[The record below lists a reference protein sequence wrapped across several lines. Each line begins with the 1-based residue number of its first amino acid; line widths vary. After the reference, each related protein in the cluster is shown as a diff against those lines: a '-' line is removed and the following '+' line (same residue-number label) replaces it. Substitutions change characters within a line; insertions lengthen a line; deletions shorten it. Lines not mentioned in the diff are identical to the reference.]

1 MHEYDQYI
9 LDKAEKCC
17 NTGDF
22 DRSLYD
28 KYDVKMGLRDRDG
41 KGVVAGLTNIS
52 RVTGFETVDGKVVP
66 CRGKLVYRG
75 YSVEDLINSQ
85 KGEKGLFEK
94 CSYLLLFN
102 EIPSEEE
109 LATFT
114 KYLNKQMSLPANFV
128 KEVILREN
136 GSDLMNTMSR
146 CVMNLAM
153 YDHHVADMSPAK
165 ALKNCMKLIAT
176 MPLFAVYGY
185 QAYNHFDMG
194 GNLHIV
200 KPKPELTVAENIL
213 RMLRPGKGYTD
224 LEAIVLDRL
233 LVLHLEHGGG
243 NNSTFTAR
251 VVSSAGSDTYAVIV
265 AALMSLKGPKH
276 GGANLKVSSMAEDI
290 RAHVKHPEDPD
301 KLSAYLRR
309 IVAKEVLDKKGLIYG
324 MGHAVYTE
332 SDPRAEVLRT
342 LAKELAEADGR
353 MDDFMMYRNIELLA
367 PDIIREKLTAGPICA
382 NVDLYSGFIYELLGF
397 PKDLYTPMFA
407 VARTVGWCAHH
418 MEEII
423 SSNKIIRPAYVSI
436 VKRIEMD

>member
-9 LDKAEKCC
+9 LDKAAKCC
-17 NTGDF
+17 SDGEF

-52 RVTGFETVDGKVVP
+52 RVTGFKTVDGKVIP
-66 CRGKLVYRG
+66 CRGKLIYRG
-75 YSVEDLINSQ
+75 YSVEDLISAQGN
-85 KGEKGLFEK
+85 EKGLFEK
-94 CSYLLLFN
+94 CAYLLLFN

-109 LATFT
+109 LATFSR
-114 KYLNKQMSLPANFV
+114 YLNKQMSLPANFV
-128 KEVILREN
+128 KDVILREN

-146 CVMNLAM
+146 CVMNMAM
-153 YDHHVADMSPAK
+153 YDHHITDMSPAK
-165 ALKNCMKLIAT
+165 ALRNCMKLIAT

-200 KPKPELTVAENIL
+200 KPKADLTVAENIL
-213 RMLRPGKGYTD
+213 RMLRPGKGYTE
-224 LEAIVLDRL
+224 LEALVLDRL

-276 GGANLKVSSMAEDI
+276 GGANLKVSYMADDI
-290 RAHVKHPEDPD
+290 RAHVKHPDDPD
-301 KLSAYLRR
+301 KLAAYLEK
-309 IVAKEVLDKKGLIYG
+309 IVNKEVFDKKGLVYG

-342 LAKELAEADGR
+342 LAEKLAEANGR
-353 MDDFMMYRNIELLA
+353 SADYQMYRNIELLA
-367 PDIIREKLTAGPICA
+367 PDIIRKKHTAGAICA
-382 NVDLYSGFIYELLGF
+382 NVDLYSGFIYELLGI

-423 SSNKIIRPAYVSI
+423 SSNKIIRPAYVSV
-436 VKRIEMD
+436 VKKIEMD

>member
-9 LDKAEKCC
+9 LDKAAKCC
-17 NTGDF
+17 SNGEF

-52 RVTGFETVDGKVVP
+52 RVTGFETVDGKVIP
-66 CRGKLVYRG
+66 CRGKLIYRG
-75 YSVEDLINSQ
+75 YSVEDLISAQGN
-85 KGEKGLFEK
+85 EKGLFEK
-94 CSYLLLFN
+94 CAYLLLFN
-102 EIPSEEE
+102 EIPSGEE
-109 LATFT
+109 LATFSR
-114 KYLNKQMSLPANFV
+114 YLNKQMSLPANFV
-128 KEVILREN
+128 KDVILREN

-146 CVMNLAM
+146 CVMNMAM
-153 YDHHVADMSPAK
+153 YDHHITDMSPAK
-165 ALKNCMKLIAT
+165 ALRNCMKLIAT

-185 QAYNHFDMG
+185 HAYNHFDMG

-200 KPKPELTVAENIL
+200 KPKSDLTVAENIL
-213 RMLRPGKGYTD
+213 RMLRPGKGYTE
-224 LEAIVLDRL
+224 LEALVLDRL

-276 GGANLKVSSMAEDI
+276 GGANLKVSYMADDI
-290 RAHVKHPEDPD
+290 RAHVKHPDDPD
-301 KLSAYLRR
+301 KLAAYLEK
-309 IVAKEVLDKKGLIYG
+309 IVNKEVFDKKGLVYG

-342 LAKELAEADGR
+342 LAEKLAEANGR
-353 MDDFMMYRNIELLA
+353 SADYQMYRNIELLA
-367 PDIIREKLTAGPICA
+367 PDIIRKKHTAGAICA
-382 NVDLYSGFIYELLGF
+382 NVDLYSGFIYELLGI

-423 SSNKIIRPAYVSI
+423 SSNKIIRPAYVSV
-436 VKRIEMD
+436 VKKIEMD

>member
-301 KLSAYLRR
+301 KLSAYLRKIACGGGRPHGRFHDVPQHRTSGTGHHQGEAHRGTHLRQRGPLQR
-309 IVAKEVLDKKGLIYG
+309 I
-324 MGHAVYTE
+324 H
-332 SDPRAEVLRT
+332 LRT
-342 LAKELAEADGR
+342 PRIPQGPVHAHVRRGQDRGMVRPPHGRDHLLQQDHPSRLRQHRQAHRDGL
-353 MDDFMMYRNIELLA
+353 NS
-367 PDIIREKLTAGPICA
+367 EKKWKVEPLE
-382 NVDLYSGFIYELLGF
+382 GFE
-397 PKDLYTPMFA
+397 PPT
-407 VARTVGWCAHH
+407 R
-418 MEEII
+418 
-423 SSNKIIRPAYVSI
+423 
-436 VKRIEMD
+436 

>member
-75 YSVEDLINSQ
+75 YSVEDLIDSQ

-94 CSYLLLFN
+94 CAYLLLFN

-276 GGANLKVSSMAEDI
+276 GGANLKVSYMADDI
-290 RAHVKHPEDPD
+290 RAHVKHPDDPD
-301 KLSAYLRR
+301 KLAAYLEK
-309 IVAKEVLDKKGLIYG
+309 IVNKEVFDKKGLVYG

-342 LAKELAEADGR
+342 LAEKLAEANGR
-353 MDDFMMYRNIELLA
+353 NADYQMYRNIELLA
-367 PDIIREKLTAGPICA
+367 PDIIRKKHTAGAICA
-382 NVDLYSGFIYELLGF
+382 NVDLYSGFIYELLGI

-423 SSNKIIRPAYVSI
+423 SSNKIIRPAYVSV
-436 VKRIEMD
+436 VKNIEMD

>member
-9 LDKAEKCC
+9 LDKAAKCC
-17 NTGDF
+17 SNGEF

-52 RVTGFETVDGKVVP
+52 RVTGFETVDGKVIP
-66 CRGKLVYRG
+66 CRGKLIYRG
-75 YSVEDLINSQ
+75 YSVEDLISAQGN
-85 KGEKGLFEK
+85 EKGLFEK
-94 CSYLLLFN
+94 CAYLLLFN

-109 LATFT
+109 LATFSR
-114 KYLNKQMSLPANFV
+114 YLNKQMSLPANFV
-128 KEVILREN
+128 KDVILREN

-146 CVMNLAM
+146 CVMNMAM
-153 YDHHVADMSPAK
+153 YDHHITDMSPAK
-165 ALKNCMKLIAT
+165 ALRNCMKLIAT

-200 KPKPELTVAENIL
+200 KLKADLTVAENIL
-213 RMLRPGKGYTD
+213 RMLRPGKGYTE
-224 LEAIVLDRL
+224 LEALVLDRL

-276 GGANLKVSSMAEDI
+276 GGANLKVSYMADDI
-290 RAHVKHPEDPD
+290 RAHVKHPDDPD
-301 KLSAYLRR
+301 KLAAYLEK
-309 IVAKEVLDKKGLIYG
+309 IVNKEVFDKKGLVYG

-342 LAKELAEADGR
+342 LAEKLAEANGR
-353 MDDFMMYRNIELLA
+353 SADYQMYHNIELLA
-367 PDIIREKLTAGPICA
+367 PDIIRKKHTAGAICA
-382 NVDLYSGFIYELLGF
+382 NVDLYSGFIYELLGI

-418 MEEII
+418 MEEIT
-423 SSNKIIRPAYVSI
+423 SSNKIIRPAYVSV
-436 VKRIEMD
+436 VKKIEMD